1 MKSERSFWLG
11 TWLAPVI
18 LGPGLCL
25 LAVMNLSVSHGAE
38 PKVIGSFKHWSAH
51 LYVGKKGKVC
61 YLHGVPRKSTGK
73 YKKRGE
79 IYLQV
84 THRPA
89 AKTRDE
95 VSITAGYTHKKG
107 SDVKAVIDGKTFV
120 LFTDSDMAWVGDAKS
135 DAQLVAAMR
144 AGRTLIV
151 RGTSARGTAT
161 ADTYSLAGFTAAHK
175 AISKA
180 CSVK

>member
-1 MKSERSFWLG
+1 MKSDRSYKSGSPPVFTTVLTVFCWLVVMNPS
-11 TWLAPVI
+11 LAP
-18 LGPGLCL
+18 
-25 LAVMNLSVSHGAE
+25 AAE
-38 PKVIGSFKHWSAH
+38 PKVIGSFKQWSAH
-51 LYVGKKGKVC
+51 LYDEKKGKVC
-61 YLHGVPRKSTGK
+61 YLHGVPSKSAGK

-84 THRPA
+84 THRPS

-120 LFTDSDMAWVGDAKS
+120 LFTDADTAWVGDEKS
-135 DAQLVAAMR
+135 DAQIVAAMR
-144 AGRTLIV
+144 AGRTMV
-151 RGTSARGTAT
+151 VSGTSARGTT
-161 ADTYSLAGFTAAHK
+161 TKDTYSLAGFTAAHK

-180 CSVK
+180 CGLK